1 MRVEDLEK
9 YGVLKSV
16 VKKLFDL
23 GYQELTEVQRVAV
36 ETGIFDGKNI
46 LASAPTNTGK
56 TFIGELAALVASIRK
71 SARRSFFLV
80 PLKAIADEKYED
92 FVNKYSDFG
101 LKVAISTRDRTEFDD
116 DLLSYDLIIAT
127 YEKLNALI
135 IRRPKIIQDI
145 GLVVVDEIQNISD
158 VSRGTTLE
166 VLTTRLISSP
176 NQPQIIGLSATI
188 PNAKDVAGWLNAIL
202 VQTTKR
208 DIELHEGILYTGSN
222 EVSMNGHSLNDGD
235 FIYREFNSGNVK
247 LESGLKLNTL
257 DKIAEVS
264 KNEQI
269 LVFTQTQPAAER
281 TARTI
286 AGGLPAV
293 SNTVKLIEE
302 LDSRVES
309 TPSTRTLKETLL
321 NGVAFHH
328 AGLLPEERRIIE
340 DGFREGVIRVICS
353 TTTLGAGVNTPAKT
367 VVILSHQTY
376 DGRNISTRDYKNMA
390 GRAGRIRTKDNFGR
404 SILLAENEK
413 ELQMLW
419 KEYVTAQPEVVQSKL
434 ASGNRLPSS
443 IIGLVASNFCNT
455 KDDLIN
461 FIKMSLF
468 GYVNYQK
475 SAEDFHKQ
483 FDKMIDTQIIELQK
497 LGLIDIR
504 SDKIIA
510 TELGRRCAEELL
522 SPSSVVLFSTIMKN
536 NEGKIKTK
544 YKEIVN
550 GIIHLACCGDDAQ
563 SALLFSPKPA
573 EEEELQAFWQVNPG
587 LFLFEPTER
596 DLFIKSLRTSRML
609 MRWIDGVPFNELR
622 IYGPHGIIKRNAETI
637 SWILKGLARVIE
649 KPVLDLGE
657 QFQQFLLDLADRVF
671 YGVPTEAV
679 EIMKLKIPAVHR
691 NRAIA
696 LAQAGFTTLDD
707 LINASILDLEKVNGI
722 GDKLAIRIKKHVEN
736 YIDNEIQRS
745 LQSQLRRVKELGR
758 DGSLIE
764 RLYKE
769 KDDSFTKVCIEIFKT
784 VGLNAVFIGDAGLH
798 KVDVLI
804 TTDEGNIVLE
814 GRRKQKGSVSAI
826 EAEEVLG
833 KGAPHNPIA
842 HVTLGYPY
850 FSGEAIKNT
859 VNTKITLLK
868 ASVVGEILVN
878 FWAGNISK
886 DEIISILKSGKYVT
900 DIFKYQKPL
909 EIR

>member
-1 MRVEDLEK
+1 MRIEDLEK
-9 YGVLKSV
+9 YGVHKSV
-16 VKKLFDL
+16 VKKLTDL
-23 GYQELTEVQRVAV
+23 GYQELTEVQRLAV
-36 ETGIFDGKNI
+36 ETGIFGGKNI

-56 TFIGELAALVASIRK
+56 TFIGELVALVASTQK
-71 SARRSFFLV
+71 TARRSYFVV

-166 VLTTRLISSP
+166 VLITRLISSP
-176 NQPQIIGLSATI
+176 NRPQIIGLSATI
-188 PNAKDVAGWLNAIL
+188 PNAKDVAGWLDATL
-202 VQTTKR
+202 VETTKR

-222 EVSMNGHSLNDGD
+222 QASINGHSLNDGD

-264 KNEQI
+264 RSEQI
-269 LVFTQTQPAAER
+269 LVFAQTQPAAER
-281 TARTI
+281 TAKAI
-286 AGGLPAV
+286 AGALPTI
-293 SNTVKLIEE
+293 SNTAKLIEE
-302 LDSRVES
+302 LEARVES
-309 TPSTRTLKETLL
+309 TPSTRMLKETLL

-340 DGFREGVIRVICS
+340 DGFREGIIRVICA

-367 VVILSHQTY
+367 AVILSHQTY
-376 DGRNISTRDYKNMA
+376 DKRNILTRDYKNMS

-404 SILLAENEK
+404 SILFAENQK

-419 KEYVTAQPEVVQSKL
+419 TAYITALPEPVQSKL

-468 GYVNYQK
+468 GYVHYK
-475 SAEDFHKQ
+475 TSAEEFHKQ
-483 FDKMIDTQIIELQK
+483 FDKMIDAQIVDLQK

-504 SDKIIA
+504 NGKIIA

-536 NEGKIKTK
+536 KEDKIKAK
-544 YKEIVN
+544 YKEFVN
-550 GIIHLACCGDDAQ
+550 GIIHLACCSDDAQ
-563 SALLFSPKPA
+563 SALLWSPKPA
-573 EEEELQAFWQVNPG
+573 EEEELKAFWQVNSS
-587 LFLFEPTER
+587 LFLQEPTEP
-596 DLFIKSLRTSRML
+596 DLFIQSLRTSRML

-649 KPVLDLGE
+649 KPVLDFGE
-657 QFQQFLLDLADRVF
+657 EFQQFLLELADRIF
-671 YGVPTEAV
+671 YGVPAEAI

-696 LAQAGFTTLDD
+696 LAQAGFTTLDA
-707 LINASILDLEKVNGI
+707 LINASMQDLEKVNGI

-745 LQSQLRRVKELGR
+745 LQSQLRRAKELGR
-758 DGSLIE
+758 DASLIE

-769 KDDSFTKVCIEIFKT
+769 MDDSFTKICVDIFKT
-784 VGLNAVFIGDAGLH
+784 VGLNAVFIGDAGKH

-804 TTDEGNIVLE
+804 TTDEGNIVME

-833 KGAPHNPIA
+833 KGAAHKPIA

-859 VNTKITLLK
+859 ANTKITLLK
-868 ASVVGEILVN
+868 ASIVGEILVN
-878 FWAGNISK
+878 FWEGNISK
-886 DEIISILKSGKYVT
+886 EEIVSILKSGKYVK
-900 DIFKYQKPL
+900 DIFKYQKPT
-909 EIR
+909 EIK